1 MIGNKTLSVLL
12 MHFKTSK
19 LFLFTIHTIA
29 GWQVGVKTGLYFLG
43 ASENWDL

>member
-1 MIGNKTLSVLL
+1 MVGMTGNKTLSVLL

-29 GWQVGVKTGLYFLG
+29 GWQVGVK
-43 ASENWDL
+43 SIMREWWE